1 MMSAQPAEPDPAHE
15 QSLERG
21 PTALRIAL
29 GTQLRRLREQC
40 RISREDAGESIRA
53 SHAKISRLE
62 LGQVRFKERD
72 LRDLLTL
79 YRVTDPADREKVL
92 DLARQANTPGWWH
105 GFGDVLPAWFETYI
119 GLEQAAGVV
128 RSYEVQFIPGL
139 LQTPEYARAVVRLG
153 HGGAASEE
161 VDRRVELRMRRQE
174 VLDRADA
181 PTLWVVIDEAALR
194 RPIGGNEILRAQID
208 QLVEACERP
217 NVQIQLLPYTAGG
230 HAAAGGPFSI
240 LRFEQPELPDIVYLE
255 QLTSA
260 LYLDKRA
267 DVDQYMQV
275 MDRLSIQAQRPEHTP
290 QLLRALR
297 AYL

>member
-1 MMSAQPAEPDPAHE
+1 MSSAQPAEPEPSPGHGAA
-15 QSLERG
+15 RG
-21 PTALRIAL
+21 PTVLRIAL

-40 RISREDAGESIRA
+40 GISREDAGESIRA

-92 DLARQANTPGWWH
+92 DLAGQANTPGWWQRY
-105 GFGDVLPAWFETYI
+105 GDVLPTWFETYI
-119 GLEQAAGVV
+119 GLEQAAGVL

-139 LQTPEYARAVVRLG
+139 LQTAEYARAVVRLG
-153 HGGAASEE
+153 HADAASEE
-161 VDRRVELRMRRQE
+161 VDRRVELRMRRQDI
-174 VLDRADA
+174 LDRADA

-194 RPIGGNEILRAQID
+194 RPIGGNEVLRAQIEH
-208 QLVEACERP
+208 LVEACERP
-217 NVQIQLLPYTAGG
+217 NVQVQLLPYTAGG

-240 LRFEQPELPDIVYLE
+240 LRFGQPELPDIVYLE